1 MNIIHKNMN
10 QNNILIKKEA
20 VMLIEDIKE
29 KDLWK
34 YFCVSGSLI
43 AIHEIV
49 KRHNKEREQNREK
62 L

>member
-1 MNIIHKNMN
+1 MTP
-10 QNNILIKKEA
+10 IKYKGG

-29 KDLWK
+29 KDLWR